1 MKLKLYLDTNIY
13 CRPFDD
19 CSQLRIALEAEAV
32 LRLWQRAEEGRII
45 CLSSKLIRLEL
56 SKMPPSKWR
65 EVKKFIQLVDEDVP
79 YCDNIKKLAEKIIKV
94 VKIPDYDALHLAF
107 GAYGQADLF
116 LTCDD
121 DILRKSASIEEL
133 LRSDNLELVILN
145 PIQFV
150 QNYLFF

>member
-1 MKLKLYLDTNIY
+1 MKLKIYLDSNIY

-32 LRLWQRAEEGRII
+32 LRLWQRAEEGRIV
-45 CLSSKLIRLEL
+45 CLSSKLIMLEL
-56 SKMPPSKWR
+56 SKMPPSKWQ
-65 EVKKFIQLVDEDVP
+65 EVKKFIQLIGDVIH
-79 YCDNIKKLAEKIIKV
+79 YCDSVKKLAEKIIKV

-107 GAYGQADLF
+107 AAHGQADLF

-133 LRSDNLELVILN
+133 LKSDDLALVILN
-145 PIQFV
+145 PIQFI
-150 QNYLFF
+150 QNYLIF